1 MPLAVLCGSFTGGDR
16 KRLTST
22 PDTPIAMTKPLRLLP
37 LLVFL
42 ALPQVVLAQSA
53 GLEYAT
59 TVNEATNQY
68 EVTVRVSSNPPT
80 GLGVSTIV
88 FNFNEA
94 ALSFPSDPGGSELT
108 PGVDYAFNEDAFSTA
123 GCYGNSDVT
132 RPLTGQASVNLV
144 YNYTVVGLCGFEG
157 DGGTGGTE
165 VPEGGIDLVT
175 IFLDIDDP
183 DQSGEL
189 LFDQNN
195 TDLFTDERSEANP
208 NEPSAFDEISYTD
221 LNESLPVE
229 FGSLEATADGADVVL
244 RWTTLS
250 ETSNAGFEVQH
261 QRVGARPGS
270 IAEAGPGEAA
280 GSAWEV
286 LTFVEGAGTSHGER
300 AYTYRSANLDPGR
313 YQFRLRQIDL
323 DGAST
328 YSAEVEAEVEMAER
342 FVLEGAYPNPFNP
355 EARFRFAV
363 REAVPVRVELYD
375 ALGRRVATLYEG
387 TPTAGQMEEVRIDG
401 SGLPSGSYFVR
412 LVGEG
417 ISATRKVVLLK

>member
-1 MPLAVLCGSFTGGDR
+1 M
-16 KRLTST
+16 
-22 PDTPIAMTKPLRLLP
+22 AMTKPLCLLP

-42 ALPQVVLAQSA
+42 ALPQAVLAQNA

-59 TVNEATNQY
+59 TLNEATNQY
-68 EVTVRVSSNPPT
+68 EVTVRISSTPPT

-94 ALSFPSDPGGSELT
+94 ALSFPSDPDGSELAA
-108 PGVDYAFNEDAFSTA
+108 GVDYAFSDAFNTA
-123 GCYGNSDVT
+123 GCYSGSNVT
-132 RPLTGQASVNLV
+132 RPLAGQASVNLV
-144 YNYTVVGLCGFEG
+144 YEYDVIFGQCGFEG
-157 DGGTGGTE
+157 AGGTGGTE
-165 VPEGGIDLVT
+165 VPQGGIDLVT

-183 DQSGEL
+183 DQSGGL

-250 ETSNAGFEVQH
+250 ERSNAGFEVQR
-261 QRVGARPGS
+261 QRVEARPSG
-270 IAEAGPGEAA
+270 IAETGA
-280 GSAWEV
+280 AWEM
-286 LTFVEGAGTSHGER
+286 LAFVEGAGTSHGER
-300 AYTYRSANLDPGR
+300 AYAYRAVDLDPGQ
-313 YQFRLRQIDL
+313 YQFRLRQVDL
-323 DGAST
+323 DGAFA
-328 YSAEVEAEVEMAER
+328 YSVEVEAEVKMAER
-342 FVLEGAYPNPFNP
+342 FVLEAAYPNPFNP

-363 REAVPVRVELYD
+363 REAVPVKVELYN

-387 TPTAGQMEEVRIDG
+387 TPAAGQMEEVRIDG

-417 ISATRKVVLLK
+417 VSATRKVVLLK